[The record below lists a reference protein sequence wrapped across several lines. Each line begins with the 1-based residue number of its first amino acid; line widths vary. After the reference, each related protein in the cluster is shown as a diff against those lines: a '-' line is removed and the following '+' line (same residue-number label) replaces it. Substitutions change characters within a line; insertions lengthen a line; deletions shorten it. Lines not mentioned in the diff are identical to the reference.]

1 MWALSLDHGCIEL
14 LIPMQSK
21 DEYDMAGLLLVLHSL
36 LHFHDDGGDDDEAI
50 VIRNVLNPN
59 YTSLSV

>member
-1 MWALSLDHGCIEL
+1 
-14 LIPMQSK
+14 MQSK
-21 DEYDMAGLLLVLHSL
+21 DEYDMAGLSLDFHSL